1 MDAPAAPS
9 FSPRSFARPRVA
21 LVVLVAAVIG
31 ALATLYGGYLN
42 RHGGRAAEAKILL
55 GWVLALAGG
64 ALVMSAQLATV
75 RQPRPDHSGEPVHV
89 DAPGWVA
96 QVVRP
101 SVGLLSVGAALIH
114 FAVIGEHYDE
124 DVLAGLF
131 FVGLSIFQL
140 VWALGVVIRPRRWLL
155 AAGIAV
161 NLATI
166 VVWTVSRTV
175 GLPIGPESGE
185 AIEAGFGDTVA
196 TAFEVL
202 IVFGALILWQAGRAA
217 GRVRRGLR
225 LPTASGATGI
235 LALVISAV
243 TALGLISAVGGS
255 IFVPASG

>member
-1 MDAPAAPS
+1 MDAPAVRS
-9 FSPRSFARPRVA
+9 SSPRSFVRPRVA
-21 LVVLVAAVIG
+21 LVLLIAAVIG
-31 ALATLYGGYLN
+31 TLATLYGGYLN

-64 ALVMSAQLATV
+64 ALVMAAQLATV
-75 RQPRPDHSGEPVHV
+75 RRPRPDQSGKPVNV
-89 DAPGWVA
+89 DPPGWVA

-101 SVGLLSVGAALIH
+101 SVGLLSVGASLIH

-161 NLATI
+161 NLAAI
-166 VVWTVSRTV
+166 VIWAVSRTV
-175 GLPIGPESGE
+175 GLPFGPESGE
-185 AIEAGFGDTVA
+185 AIEVGFGDTVS

-202 IVFGALILWQAGRAA
+202 IVFGALILWRAGQAA
-217 GRVRRGLR
+217 GSVRRGLR
-225 LPTASGATGI
+225 LPTASGATGF
-235 LALVISAV
+235 LALVIAAV

-255 IFVPASG
+255 IFIPASG